1 MTQATAFWDGIAER
15 YAKSPI
21 KDVEAYE
28 YSLERTRSYL
38 SAEDNVLELGAGT
51 GSTALLLAPSVARY
65 VASDLSPKMTEIGR
79 TKATDQGVTN
89 VEFIAADV
97 SDPQLAGAS
106 YDTVLALNLLH
117 LLPNLTQ
124 DLKRIHQMVKPGGL
138 FISKSV
144 CLNAKGLPLRL
155 RLRIM
160 KLAIPLM
167 QMIGKAPFV
176 RSLTIEEL
184 EREVSAA
191 GFEIIETGNYP
202 AAPPSRYLVARRV

>member
-1 MTQATAFWDGIAER
+1 MAQAAAFWDGIAER
-15 YAKSPI
+15 YARSPI
-21 KDVEAYE
+21 KDIEAYE
-28 YSLERTRSYL
+28 YTLERTRSYL
-38 SAEDNVLELGAGT
+38 GPDDSLLELGAGT

-65 VASDLSPKMTEIGR
+65 VASDLSPKMTEIGQA
-79 TKATDQGVTN
+79 KASNQGVTN
-89 VEFIAADV
+89 VEFVAADV
-97 SDPQLAGAS
+97 SDPQLAGTS

-117 LLPNLTQ
+117 LLPNLGQ

-155 RLRIM
+155 RIM

-167 QMIGKAPFV
+167 QMVGKAPFV

-184 EREVSAA
+184 EHEVTSA
-191 GFEIIETGNYP
+191 GFELIETGNHP

>member
-1 MTQATAFWDGIAER
+1 MAQATAFWDGIAER

-21 KDVEAYE
+21 KDVQAYE
-28 YSLERTRSYL
+28 YTLERTRSYL
-38 SAEDNVLELGAGT
+38 SADDSVLELGAGT
-51 GSTALLLAPSVARY
+51 GSTALQLAPSVAHY

-79 TKATDQGVTN
+79 AKARDQGVTN

-97 SDPQLAGAS
+97 SDTQLASAP

-117 LLPNLTQ
+117 LLPDLSQ
-124 DLKRIHQMVKPGGL
+124 DLKRIHQMIKPGGL

-155 RLRIM
+155 RIM

-167 QMIGKAPFV
+167 QMVGKAPYV
-176 RSLTIEEL
+176 RSLTTEDL
-184 EREVSAA
+184 EHEISAA

-202 AAPPSRYLVARRV
+202 AVPPSRYLVARRV

>member
-1 MTQATAFWDGIAER
+1 MAQAAAFWDGIAER
-15 YAKSPI
+15 YARSPI
-21 KDVEAYE
+21 KDIEAYE
-28 YSLERTRSYL
+28 YTLERTRSYL
-38 SAEDNVLELGAGT
+38 GPDDSLLELGAGT

-65 VASDLSPKMTEIGR
+65 VASDLSPKMTEIGQA
-79 TKATDQGVTN
+79 KASNQGVTN
-89 VEFIAADV
+89 VEFVAADV
-97 SDPQLAGAS
+97 SDPQLAGTS

-117 LLPNLTQ
+117 LLPNLGQ

-144 CLNAKGLPLRL
+144 CLNAKGLPLRF
-155 RLRIM
+155 RIM

-167 QMIGKAPFV
+167 QMVGKAPFV

-184 EREVSAA
+184 EHEVTSA
-191 GFEIIETGNYP
+191 GFELIETGNHP

>member
-28 YSLERTRSYL
+28 YTLERTRSYL
-38 SAEDNVLELGAGT
+38 GADDNVLELGAGT
-51 GSTALLLAPSVARY
+51 GSTALLLAPSVRRY

-79 TKATDQGVTN
+79 SKATDQGVTN

-117 LLPNLTQ
+117 LLPNLTE
-124 DLKRIHQMVKPGGL
+124 DLKHIHQMIKPGGL

-155 RLRIM
+155 RIM

-167 QMIGKAPFV
+167 QLFGKAPFV

-184 EREVSAA
+184 EHEVTAA

-202 AAPPSRYLVARRV
+202 AVPPSRYLVARRV

>member
-28 YSLERTRSYL
+28 YTLERTRSYL
-38 SAEDNVLELGAGT
+38 GADDNVLELGAGT
-51 GSTALLLAPSVARY
+51 GSTALLLAPSVTRY

-97 SDPQLAGAS
+97 SDPQLAGTP

-117 LLPNLTQ
+117 LLPNLTE
-124 DLKRIHQMVKPGGL
+124 DLKHIHQMIKPGGL

-155 RLRIM
+155 RIM

-167 QMIGKAPFV
+167 QLLGKAPFV

-184 EREVSAA
+184 EHEVMAA

-202 AAPPSRYLVARRV
+202 AVPPSRYLVARRV